1 MVPLPWRSELIGFM
15 ALGTERSGRPYGF
28 EDFEFL
34 ATVAEQAAG
43 AIATAQLAEA
53 LTRSREFEA
62 FHRLTSFVVHDLKNS
77 ISALSLMSD
86 NALKNFDDPEFQR
99 DAIKTV
105 SRTVDRIKALLER
118 LRMGPETGT
127 QRLETTDLAIVAA
140 EGLDMVGAHARGS
153 LVKELGPA
161 RPVTVDREA
170 LARVTQNL
178 VSNAFDALDGDG
190 VVTVKTYT
198 DGESAVLSVSDTGC
212 GIPEDFL
219 RTALFTPFRSTKKG
233 GWGIGLYQCK
243 AIVEA
248 HRGTIEVASKEGA
261 GTTFLVRL
269 PMA

>member
-1 MVPLPWRSELIGFM
+1 MVPLPWRHELIGFM
-15 ALGTERSGRPYGF
+15 ALGTERTGRPYGL

-43 AIATAQLAEA
+43 TIVTAQLAET
-53 LTRSREFEA
+53 LTQSREFEA
-62 FHRLTSFVVHDLKNS
+62 FHRVTSFVIHDLKNS
-77 ISALSLMSD
+77 ISSLSLLSQ
-86 NALKNFDDPEFQR
+86 NALKNFDDAEFQR

-105 SRTVDRIKALLER
+105 SRNVERMTALLER
-118 LRMGPETGT
+118 LKTAPEAGGL
-127 QRLETTDLAIVAA
+127 RPERADLALVAA
-140 EGLDMVGAHARGS
+140 EGLDMVGARARGS

-190 VVTVKTYT
+190 IVTVKTYT
-198 DGESAVLSVSDTGC
+198 DGASAVLSVSDTGC

-219 RTALFTPFRSTKKG
+219 RNALFTPFRSTKKG

-248 HRGTIEVASKEGA
+248 HRGTIEVTSKEGA

-269 PMA
+269 PLS